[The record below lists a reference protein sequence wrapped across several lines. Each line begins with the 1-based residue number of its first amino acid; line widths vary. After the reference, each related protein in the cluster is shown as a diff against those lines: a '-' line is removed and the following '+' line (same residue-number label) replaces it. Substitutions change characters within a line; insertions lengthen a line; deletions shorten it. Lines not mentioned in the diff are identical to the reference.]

1 MKTILTSTFVML
13 FSLSAFSQQKDECGL
28 KGSVTERLKDCAD
41 MEDAKVGSFSL
52 ILRRLKRGG
61 LNPQIRWV
69 SEKYSVYRQ
78 DQSGKLWA
86 VGLDTKWNDVWF
98 DFDGAKKMC
107 DTMMDGVNN
116 TAVLGNI
123 RWRLPTRAEIQM
135 MLDQVGKPGRYV
147 FASEGL
153 WSSDGSND
161 KRFPDQYWAFAP
173 EVRSD
178 FNGLFRLLPKFN
190 AKLSSACVTL
200 NGEKL

>member
-1 MKTILTSTFVML
+1 MKKITIFALLLMSVS
-13 FSLSAFSQQKDECGL
+13 FSVVAKEECGL
-28 KGSVTERLKDCAD
+28 SGTVDQRVKDCAD

-52 ILRRLKRGG
+52 VVRRLKRGG

-78 DQSGKLWA
+78 NQTGKLWA

-98 DFDGAKKMC
+98 DFDGSKKMC

-116 TAVLGNI
+116 MAVLGNI
-123 RWRLPTRAEIQM
+123 RWRLPTRVEIQQ
-135 MLDQVGKPGRYV
+135 MLDQVGQDGKYI
-147 FASEGL
+147 FAPEGA

-161 KRFPDQYWAFAP
+161 RRFPDQYWAYAP
-173 EVRSD
+173 SIRSD

-190 AKLSSACVTL
+190 AKLSPACVTL